1 MLILPATIEGAAT
14 RADGTL
20 KITIGVQELS
30 PDQMAGVMLLTRK
43 YCYVALKPEDFGQAE
58 REALEQLKADET
70 AGKTASQ
77 RLRAVLYR
85 LWQQNPEGFTDF
97 TAFYMAKM
105 ERLINWVKA
114 KLDNGS

>member
-30 PDQMAGVMLLTRK
+30 PDQMAGVMLLNRK